1 MAIKAIIFDCFGV
14 LVIPAQEL
22 LMHDFPNKRSE
33 ITDLSLRADYGYIT
47 KEEYDRLAAEIT
59 GLTVDKFQE
68 RYWNRTRNQSV
79 FDWLI
84 SLKDTHKFKIGL
96 LSNISVTGI
105 DKFIPVTERKQ
116 LFDAVVLSAEVGVTK
131 PSSEIFEMIAERL
144 GVDVS
149 ECVMI
154 DDLLENVEGANM
166 AGMKAI
172 LYGNTEQAKADLAAL
187 LEADNA

>member
-1 MAIKAIIFDCFGV
+1 VAIKAIIFDCFGV